1 MRSDRIW
8 ILGAPDP
15 EMAAIERRLVKS
27 GEQVAHALDETGQRV
42 HPGSAYRVVALS
54 APVPDGATVYA
65 VECGGPAI
73 PAGAVVIDH
82 HRPGDPGYGRPPAEF
97 LPASS
102 IGQVLAELARLGRLP
117 QWPPARTVPGD
128 GAGAY
133 VLQAWSP
140 DPAWWDEDL
149 GEWRGGDTPP
159 PSWAVSIHFDDI
171 RAAIYRLIPPPY
183 IFAAAADHCLAAA
196 YRGECPGVDPDELMR
211 WRVAVR
217 AAHQGRPVDE
227 LLEDVER
234 AREALRAAPRVQLAD
249 GIDARDMREAYT
261 VQTVLVVP
269 FTDGASVDAA
279 GVGDS
284 KFVVF
289 GPRAEG
295 AGDEG
300 GHHTFVEHGVTE
312 LPEAAAREGVC
323 FVARLP
329 GPNGRTKIVCQTG
342 STEQIR
348 AFMTVWAPAQG
359 LTDIY
364 GDPARG
370 FAGGYMP
377 EIE

>member
-27 GEQVAHALDETGQRV
+27 GEQVVYALEGGQRV
-42 HPGSAYRVVALS
+42 HPGSAYRAEALS
-54 APVPDGATVYA
+54 APVPDGASVYA
-65 VECGGPAI
+65 VECGGSAV
-73 PAGAVVIDH
+73 PAGAAVIDH

-133 VLQAWSP
+133 VLHAWAP

-159 PSWAVSIHFDDI
+159 PSWAVSIQFDDI
-171 RAAIYRLIPPPY
+171 RAAIYRLIPQSY
-183 IFAAAADHCLAAA
+183 VFTAAADHCLAAA

-217 AAHQGRPVDE
+217 AAHQGRSELD
-227 LLEDVER
+227 LLEDVEQACER
-234 AREALRAAPRVQLAD
+234 LRAAPVVELGSPPNGRLA
-249 GIDARDMREAYT
+249 ARDLRGEH
-261 VQTVLVVP
+261 VP
-269 FTDGASVDAA
+269 
-279 GVGDS
+279 
-284 KFVVF
+284 
-289 GPRAEG
+289 
-295 AGDEG
+295 
-300 GHHTFVEHGVTE
+300 E
-312 LPEAAAREGVC
+312 LPEAAVREGMVYLAT
-323 FVARLP
+323 VADRD
-329 GPNGRTKIVCQTG
+329 GRQKIVLG
-342 STEQIR
+342 GHAPAEMVR
-348 AFMTVWAPAQG
+348 AFLESWAPREG
-359 LTDIY
+359 LVDLY

-370 FAGGYMP
+370 FAGGYVAGALAR
-377 EIE
+377 